1 MNLPV
6 LLSLS
11 VLLNILLIVIL
22 VTPLG
27 HGTLISIISKQR
39 KAYKE
44 LKKENK
50 KLEERNETLLMDKF
64 PLDEPLPVNL
74 KSRFTDN
81 EIMQNDGYL
90 ETGAFEERP

>member
-39 KAYKE
+39 KVYRE

-50 KLEERNETLLMDKF
+50 KLEERNENLLMDRF
-64 PLDEPLPVNL
+64 PLDEPLSVNL
-74 KSRFTDN
+74 KSHFTDD
-81 EIMQNDGYL
+81 EIMQNDNRL
-90 ETGAFEERP
+90 EVGVWDGK